1 MYLRCNTQI
10 VSFLSDSKYI
20 KRVTRKWWSM
30 EKKHWRRIVIAQ
42 EKQFHATWVCLG
54 LNLLKCCLWLS
65 CNWRW
70 KQKRST
76 WNKTREF
83 HILKLNVEMHHW
95 AACHMLSY
103 LFLSTQPPKFPHQT
117 HDSQVCKTRHHKRFC
132 ESSNQ
137 QEDATWISHQHTF
150 YVTEKPIRAAD
161 SYHVNNLFSKYYEI
175 ATVIASKTI
184 FWNYYDYNVAC

>member
-117 HDSQVCKTRHHKRFC
+117 HDSQVCKTRHHKRFLKQQPTRWC
-132 ESSNQ
+132 HLNFTQTHFLHYRETHPCRWLLPRES
-137 QEDATWISHQHTF
+137 F
-150 YVTEKPIRAAD
+150 
-161 SYHVNNLFSKYYEI
+161 
-175 ATVIASKTI
+175 I
-184 FWNYYDYNVAC
+184 FIILNS